1 MGRVSVLGALQ
12 YFLDPTHT
20 KLGVKLRRALCWN
33 DADINVSLV
42 GKTAVVT
49 GANSGIGR
57 ATAESLA
64 TRGARVHMVC
74 RSRERGAAA
83 LESIRASVAAQRVEA
98 SAEDANNVHLHI
110 VDLSEPDQIKTF
122 AKDFRS
128 REKSLDILV
137 NNAAVMPN
145 ELRFNSKNQEV
156 ALATNLLGFFG
167 LTTEMKPLLETSQ
180 DPRVVNVVSAGMFA
194 AKLDIPTVGSGLDRE
209 KCEAA
214 RENYSGL
221 DLYAQ
226 HHRGRGMD
234 VPRGP
239 NDGAG
244 GGRVRHLPPRLEPPP
259 RFPPPTACLPSQTD
273 LCSLFALLS
282 LSLSLSLSLPVM
294 LTKHF
299 SEAFASSGIK
309 VNSVHPGWV
318 DTPGLSS
325 AKDMAGF
332 YKVMG
337 SSLRTEEEGADT
349 VVWLAVSDK
358 ANKYSGRYFFD
369 RATRRENKY
378 LSGTKSPP
386 EDLDRLVEI
395 CETGFGA

>member
-1 MGRVSVLGALQ
+1 
-12 YFLDPTHT
+12 
-20 KLGVKLRRALCWN
+20 
-33 DADINVSLV
+33 
-42 GKTAVVT
+42 
-49 GANSGIGR
+49 
-57 ATAESLA
+57 
-64 TRGARVHMVC
+64 
-74 RSRERGAAA
+74 
-83 LESIRASVAAQRVEA
+83 
-98 SAEDANNVHLHI
+98 
-110 VDLSEPDQIKTF
+110 
-122 AKDFRS
+122 
-128 REKSLDILV
+128 
-137 NNAAVMPN
+137 
-145 ELRFNSKNQEV
+145 
-156 ALATNLLGFFG
+156 
-167 LTTEMKPLLETSQ
+167 
-180 DPRVVNVVSAGMFA
+180 
-194 AKLDIPTVGSGLDRE
+194 
-209 KCEAA
+209 
-214 RENYSGL
+214 
-221 DLYAQ
+221 
-226 HHRGRGMD
+226 
-234 VPRGP
+234 
-239 NDGAG
+239 
-244 GGRVRHLPPRLEPPP
+244 
-259 RFPPPTACLPSQTD
+259 
-273 LCSLFALLS
+273 
-282 LSLSLSLSLPVM
+282 M